1 MRGSSQYLLKG
12 TTKYPKPNKVKPT
25 QPVSISLL
33 FFGFFKLVVLSAKT
47 IAKRYLM
54 LYFINS
60 ELAESLYCR
69 SIYFNRLIYIMFI
82 GVYMH

>member
-25 QPVSISLL
+25 QTVSISLL

-47 IAKRYLM
+47 IAKRYFM

-60 ELAESLYCR
+60 ELSESLYCR
-69 SIYFNRLIYIMFI
+69 GIYFYRLIYN
-82 GVYMH
+82 VYLI